1 MREQGTPCGGS
12 IPPSVLIQNLSHM
25 DMLPIHR
32 LEYIEETFAG
42 ETETWYDPATDTY
55 YHIPITIKR
64 DWENAEKIVI

>member
-1 MREQGTPCGGS
+1 
-12 IPPSVLIQNLSHM
+12 M

-32 LEYIEETFAG
+32 LVYIEETYAG